1 MPEDRDEGRCFGQH
15 RRDAFGADHS
25 HHTRPTP
32 HQPHQGQSQRHED
45 PVHQQS
51 AARQPPGGA
60 GLLFVDGVA
69 KAATGFVLHEVI
81 VAISYNGAM
90 QTLVMP
96 PGPAAG
102 FDLGGSDESLARLVR
117 YFSEFGDIYRVFA
130 PARGVYNYV
139 INHPDDIKRVLL
151 SNHRNYTKGE
161 GMDRV
166 KILLGNGIMTSEGD
180 FWRRQRRMMQ
190 PSFHRRV
197 IDQFSDLIGEVNAGF
212 AARWA
217 QQAARGEAINVSDD
231 ASELTLQIVLRSIFG
246 TDLDRLESQLGANPF
261 DVVAKEQN
269 RDLKFA
275 FRFRSLTKL
284 VAELIGRRRREPEQ
298 HFDFLSMLMAS
309 RDRDTDEGMSEK
321 ELIDEVLTLIVAGH
335 ETTAAALTWTWYLI
349 SQHPDAQAR
358 LQAEADRMPG
368 DGTLGLDAAESLA
381 FTHQVLQ
388 EALRLYPP
396 GWLITRRTIEADEL
410 GGYPIAPRT
419 DVFISPY
426 MLHRHPAFWSE
437 PEEFRPERFAGAD
450 AAERHRFSYIPFAV
464 GPRHCIGE
472 NIAMFEML
480 VHVQAMSRRFHL
492 TRAGSEPIELE
503 AQINLR
509 PRSNLM
515 MRVKA
520 R

>member
-1 MPEDRDEGRCFGQH
+1 M
-15 RRDAFGADHS
+15 
-25 HHTRPTP
+25 
-32 HQPHQGQSQRHED
+32 QST
-45 PVHQQS
+45 
-51 AARQPPGGA
+51 AA
-60 GLLFVDGVA
+60 
-69 KAATGFVLHEVI
+69 
-81 VAISYNGAM
+81 
-90 QTLVMP
+90 
-96 PGPAAG
+96 PGPTQG
-102 FDLGGSDESLARLVR
+102 FDLGGSDESLARLR
-117 YFSEFGDIYRVFA
+117 AYFAEFGDIYRVFA
-130 PARGVYNYV
+130 PGRGVYNYV

-197 IDQFSDLIGEVNAGF
+197 IDQFSALITEVNDTF
-212 AARWA
+212 AARWTEK
-217 QQAARGEAINVSDD
+217 AARAEPVNLSDD
-231 ASELTLQIVLRSIFG
+231 ASELTLSIVLRSIFG
-246 TDLDRLESQLGANPF
+246 TDLARLEAQFGANPF
-261 DVVAKEQN
+261 EVVAKEQN

-284 VAELIGRRRREPEQ
+284 VQQLIERRRAMSEQ

-309 RDRDTDEGMSEK
+309 TDRATDQPMSDK

-349 SQHPDAQAR
+349 SQHPQTQAQ
-358 LQAEADRMPG
+358 LQAEADMSGSDRPMS
-368 DGTLGLDAAESLA
+368 LDAAESLQY
-381 FTHQVLQ
+381 THQVLQ

-396 GWLITRRTIEADEL
+396 GWLLTRRTLEADEL
-410 GGYPIAPRT
+410 GGYAIAPRT

-437 PEEFRPERFAGAD
+437 PEEFRPERFAGSD
-450 AAERHRFSYIPFAV
+450 AEERHKFAYIPFAV

-480 VHVQAMSRRFHL
+480 VHVQAMSRRFTL

-509 PRSNLM
+509 PRSSLM
-515 MRVKA
+515 MMVQTR
-520 R
+520 

>member
-1 MPEDRDEGRCFGQH
+1 
-15 RRDAFGADHS
+15 
-25 HHTRPTP
+25 
-32 HQPHQGQSQRHED
+32 
-45 PVHQQS
+45 
-51 AARQPPGGA
+51 
-60 GLLFVDGVA
+60 
-69 KAATGFVLHEVI
+69 
-81 VAISYNGAM
+81 M
-90 QTLVMP
+90 QTLALP
-96 PGPAAG
+96 PGPTEG
-102 FDLGGSDESLARLVR
+102 FDLGGSDESLARLRR
-117 YFSEFGDIYRVFA
+117 YFKEYGDLYRVFA
-130 PARGVYNYV
+130 PGRGVYNYV

-197 IDQFSDLIGEVNAGF
+197 IDQFSLLIRDVNDKF

-217 QQAARGEAINVSDD
+217 DKAARGEAINMSDD
-231 ASELTLQIVLRSIFG
+231 ASELTLEIVLSSIFG
-246 TDLDRLESQLGANPF
+246 SDLARLEAQFGANPF
-261 DVVAKEQN
+261 EVVAKEQN

-284 VAELIGRRRREPEQ
+284 VAELINRRRQTSEE
-298 HFDFLSMLMAS
+298 HFDFLSMLMAT
-309 RDRDTDEGMSEK
+309 RDRESGAAMSDK

-335 ETTAAALTWTWYLI
+335 ETTAAALTWTWYLV
-349 SQHPDAQAR
+349 SQHPETAER
-358 LQAEADRMPG
+358 LQAEADRTAAG
-368 DGTLGLDAAESLA
+368 QTLGLDAAEALQ

-388 EALRLYPP
+388 ESLRLYPP
-396 GWLITRRTIEADEL
+396 GWLITRRTLEADEL
-410 GGYPIAPRT
+410 GGFPIAPRT

-426 MLHRHPAFWSE
+426 MLHRHPAYWSD

-450 AAERHRFSYIPFAV
+450 AEERHRFSYIPFAV

-480 VHVQAMSRRFHL
+480 VHVHAMSRRFRL
-492 TRAGSEPIELE
+492 TRASNEPIELE

-515 MRVKA
+515 MMVEA

>member
-1 MPEDRDEGRCFGQH
+1 M
-15 RRDAFGADHS
+15 
-25 HHTRPTP
+25 T
-32 HQPHQGQSQRHED
+32 
-45 PVHQQS
+45 
-51 AARQPPGGA
+51 
-60 GLLFVDGVA
+60 
-69 KAATGFVLHEVI
+69 
-81 VAISYNGAM
+81 M
-90 QTLVMP
+90 QTLALP
-96 PGPAAG
+96 PGPAEG
-102 FDLGGSDESLARLVR
+102 FDLGGSDESLVRLRR
-117 YFSEFGDIYRVFA
+117 YFAEFGDLYRVFA

-197 IDQFSDLIGEVNAGF
+197 IDQFSNLIREVNDKF

-217 QQAARGEAINVSDD
+217 DKAARAEPVNISGDT
-231 ASELTLQIVLRSIFG
+231 SELTLEIVLRSIFG
-246 TDLDRLESQLGANPF
+246 TDLDRLEKQFGVNPF
-261 DVVAKEQN
+261 EVVAKEQN

-284 VAELIGRRRREPEQ
+284 VAELINRRRIEPQE
-298 HFDFLSMLMAS
+298 HFDFLAMLMAS
-309 RDRDTDEGMSEK
+309 RDRDNDEAMSDK

-349 SQHPDAQAR
+349 SQHPDTQAR
-358 LQAEADRMPG
+358 LQTEADQISG
-368 DGTLGLDAAESLA
+368 AETLGLAAAESLA

-410 GGYPIAPRT
+410 GGYAIAPRT

-437 PEEFRPERFAGAD
+437 PEEFKPERFAGID
-450 AAERHRFSYIPFAV
+450 AAERHKFSYIPFAV

-480 VHVQAMSRRFHL
+480 VHVHAMSRRFCL
-492 TRAGSEPIELE
+492 TRASNEPIELE

-515 MRVKA
+515 MTVEA

>member
-1 MPEDRDEGRCFGQH
+1 
-15 RRDAFGADHS
+15 
-25 HHTRPTP
+25 
-32 HQPHQGQSQRHED
+32 
-45 PVHQQS
+45 
-51 AARQPPGGA
+51 
-60 GLLFVDGVA
+60 
-69 KAATGFVLHEVI
+69 
-81 VAISYNGAM
+81 M
-90 QTLVMP
+90 QTPALP
-96 PGPAAG
+96 PGPAEG
-102 FDLGGSDESLARLVR
+102 FDLGGSDESLARLKR
-117 YFSEFGDIYRVFA
+117 YFAEFGDIYRVFA
-130 PARGVYNYV
+130 PSRGVYNYV

-151 SNHRNYTKGE
+151 SNHRNYIKGE

-197 IDQFSDLIGEVNAGF
+197 IDQFSLLIREVNDKF
-212 AARWA
+212 IARWE
-217 QQAARGEAINVSDD
+217 QKAARGEPVNISDD
-231 ASELTLQIVLRSIFG
+231 ASELTLEIVLGSIFG
-246 TDLDRLESQLGANPF
+246 SDLARLETQFGANPF
-261 DVVAKEQN
+261 EVVAKEQN

-284 VAELIGRRRREPEQ
+284 VQELINRRRQTSEE
-298 HFDFLSMLMAS
+298 HFDFLSMLMAT
-309 RDRDTDEGMSEK
+309 RDRETDQPMSDK

-349 SQHPDAQAR
+349 SQHPEVQAQ
-358 LQAEADRMPG
+358 LQAEADSTGG
-368 DGTLGLDAAESLA
+368 DQTLGLDAAESLA

-388 EALRLYPP
+388 ESLRLYPP
-396 GWLITRRTIEADEL
+396 GWLITRRTLEADEL

-450 AAERHRFSYIPFAV
+450 AEERHRFAYVPFAV

-480 VHVQAMSRRFHL
+480 VHVHAMSRRFRL
-492 TRAGSEPIELE
+492 TRVGNEPIELE

-509 PRSNLM
+509 PRSNLLM
-515 MRVKA
+515 TVESR
-520 R
+520 

>member
-1 MPEDRDEGRCFGQH
+1 
-15 RRDAFGADHS
+15 
-25 HHTRPTP
+25 
-32 HQPHQGQSQRHED
+32 
-45 PVHQQS
+45 
-51 AARQPPGGA
+51 
-60 GLLFVDGVA
+60 
-69 KAATGFVLHEVI
+69 
-81 VAISYNGAM
+81 M
-90 QTLVMP
+90 QNPAVP
-96 PGPAAG
+96 PGPTTG
-102 FDLGGSDESLARLVR
+102 FDLGGSDESLVRLGLW
-117 YFSEFGDIYRVFA
+117 FAQFGDTYRVFA

-197 IDQFSDLIGEVNAGF
+197 IDGFAALVREVNDKF

-217 QQAARGEAINVSDD
+217 DKAVRGEPVNVSDD
-231 ASELTLQIVLRSIFG
+231 SSELTLEIVLRSIFG
-246 TDLDRLESQLGANPF
+246 SDLARLEAQFGANPF
-261 DVVAKEQN
+261 EVVAKEQN

-284 VAELIGRRRREPEQ
+284 VAELIERRRRTGEE
-298 HFDFLSMLMAS
+298 HVDFLGMLMAA
-309 RDRDTDEGMSEK
+309 RDRETDQAMSDR

-349 SQHPDAQAR
+349 GRHPDVQAQ
-358 LQAEADRMPG
+358 LQSEADG
-368 DGTLGLDAAESLA
+368 SAGGSTLGLDAAESLHY
-381 FTHQVLQ
+381 THQVLQ

-396 GWLITRRTIEADEL
+396 GWLITRRTLEADEL

-426 MLHRHPAFWSE
+426 MLHRHPEFWSE
-437 PEEFRPERFAGAD
+437 PEQFRPERFAAAD
-450 AAERHRFSYIPFAV
+450 ARERHRFSYIPFAV

-472 NIAMFEML
+472 NMAMFEML
-480 VHVQAMSRRFHL
+480 VHVNAMARRFRL
-492 TRAGSEPIELE
+492 ARAGTEPIELE

-509 PRSNLM
+509 PRSSLM
-515 MRVKA
+515 MTVQPR
-520 R
+520 

>member
-1 MPEDRDEGRCFGQH
+1 M
-15 RRDAFGADHS
+15 
-25 HHTRPTP
+25 
-32 HQPHQGQSQRHED
+32 
-45 PVHQQS
+45 
-51 AARQPPGGA
+51 
-60 GLLFVDGVA
+60 
-69 KAATGFVLHEVI
+69 
-81 VAISYNGAM
+81 AM
-90 QTLVMP
+90 QTLALP
-96 PGPAAG
+96 PGPTEG
-102 FDLGGSDESLARLVR
+102 FDLGGSDESLARLRR
-117 YFSEFGDIYRVFA
+117 YFKEYGDLYRVFA
-130 PARGVYNYV
+130 PGRGVYNYV

-197 IDQFSDLIGEVNAGF
+197 IDQFSLLIRDVNDKF

-217 QQAARGEAINVSDD
+217 DKAARGEAINMSDD
-231 ASELTLQIVLRSIFG
+231 ASELTLEIVLCSIFG
-246 TDLDRLESQLGANPF
+246 SDLARLEAQFGANPF
-261 DVVAKEQN
+261 EVVAKEQN

-284 VAELIGRRRREPEQ
+284 VAELINRRRQTSEE
-298 HFDFLSMLMAS
+298 HFDFLSMLMAT
-309 RDRDTDEGMSEK
+309 RDRESGAAMSDK

-335 ETTAAALTWTWYLI
+335 ETTAAALTWTWYLV
-349 SQHPDAQAR
+349 SQHPETAER
-358 LQAEADRMPG
+358 LQAEADRTAAG
-368 DGTLGLDAAESLA
+368 QTLGLDAAEALQ

-388 EALRLYPP
+388 ESLRLYPP
-396 GWLITRRTIEADEL
+396 GWLITRRTLEADEL
-410 GGYPIAPRT
+410 GGFPIAPRT

-426 MLHRHPAFWSE
+426 MLHRHPAYWSD

-450 AAERHRFSYIPFAV
+450 AEERHRFSYIPFAV

-480 VHVQAMSRRFHL
+480 VHVHAMSRRFRL
-492 TRAGSEPIELE
+492 TRASNEPIELE

-515 MRVKA
+515 MMVEA